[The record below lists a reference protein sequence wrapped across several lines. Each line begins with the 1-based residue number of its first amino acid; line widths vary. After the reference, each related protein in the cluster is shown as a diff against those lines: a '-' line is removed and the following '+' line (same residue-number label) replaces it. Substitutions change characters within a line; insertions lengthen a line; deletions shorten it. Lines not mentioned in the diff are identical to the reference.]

1 MPEGRG
7 AHKINEF
14 KNIRVVQ
21 MRPSKVLMKMR
32 AGEVATCVK
41 LNLADPVVSEIAALA
56 GFDCVWLDAEHLPH
70 TTEQVQNHIRA
81 AKMHDVDT
89 LVRVQRGNYSDLIHP
104 LEMDGTGIMVPHL
117 MSLEDAKKIV
127 YYTKFH
133 PIGRRPLDGGYTDGA
148 YCMISP
154 EEYIKQA
161 NEQRFVIVQIEDPEP
176 MDELEE
182 IAKLDG
188 IDMLFFG
195 PGDFSQDIGA
205 PAQWDNPK
213 IAETRKRVA
222 EVARKYGKF
231 AGTPGGVGNF
241 DELAGMGYQFISVGA
256 DVAGIGDYFKE
267 IVAGIKGTKAGG
279 IKSIYS
285 GK

>member
-1 MPEGRG
+1 M
-7 AHKINEF
+7 K
-14 KNIRVVQ
+14 
-21 MRPSKVLMKMR
+21 MRPSRVLKKMR

-41 LNLADPVVSEIAALA
+41 SNLSDAVVTEIAALA
-56 GFDCVWLDAEHLPH
+56 GFDCVWVDAEHQPN
-70 TTEQVQNHIRA
+70 TTEQIQNHIRA
-81 AKMHDVDT
+81 AKMHNVDT
-89 LVRVQRGNYSDLIHP
+89 LVRVQRGSYSDLIHP
-104 LEMDGTGIMVPHL
+104 LEMDGAGIMVPHL
-117 MSLEDAKKIV
+117 MSLEEAKEVV

-133 PIGRRPLDGGYTDGA
+133 PVGRRPLDGGYTDGA
-148 YCMISP
+148 YCMIP
-154 EEYIKQA
+154 IDEYMKQA
-161 NEQRFVIVQIEDPEP
+161 NEERFVVVQIEDPEP
-176 MDELEE
+176 LDELEE

-195 PGDFSQDIGA
+195 PGDFSQGIGA

-256 DVAGIGDYFKE
+256 DVVCLGDYFKE

>member
-1 MPEGRG
+1 M
-7 AHKINEF
+7 K
-14 KNIRVVQ
+14 
-21 MRPSKVLMKMR
+21 MRPSRVLKKMR

-41 LNLADPVVSEIAALA
+41 LNLADPIVSEIAALA

-70 TTEQVQNHIRA
+70 TTEQIQNHIRA

-89 LVRVQRGNYSDLIHP
+89 LVRVQRGSYSDMIHP

-117 MSLEDAKKIV
+117 MSLEEAKKV
-127 YYTKFH
+127 AYYTKFH
-133 PIGRRPLDGGYTDGA
+133 PVGRRPLDGGYTDGA

-176 MDELEE
+176 LDELEE

-195 PGDFSQDIGA
+195 PADFSQGIGT
-205 PAQWDNPK
+205 PVKWDNPK

-241 DELAGMGYQFISVGA
+241 DELAEMGYQFISVGA
-256 DVAGIGDYFKE
+256 DVVGLGDYFKD
-267 IVAGIKGTKAGG
+267 IVAGIKGTKASG
-279 IKSIYS
+279 IQSIY
-285 GK
+285 KEK